1 MGRHAVPLKE
11 RERRFDLLGAAL
23 IVAAL
28 LVMALLWRAAAP
40 SPDLIVGSWLHTTA
54 AGN

>member
-11 RERRFDLLGAAL
+11 GERSFDVLGAAL

-28 LVMALLWRAAAP
+28 LAIALLWRTAAP

-54 AGN
+54 AGH